1 MEDHRY
7 LGPNPWNVDF
17 LVRLLELRRQTCH
30 VNNVDPNKYG
40 FYDGI
45 YNFAVELG
53 LLPCNPFIMWF
64 RCANGNYRPLAN
76 DSNVMLMY
84 VKNPNSSY
92 IHLYATKNKDEFWHE
107 PLFIE
112 VVPTVIEPFIELVN
126 QPVNACMYEA
136 MNDVVNEAANASMNE
151 AMNEHGL
158 SGGSSPDIDSEYV
171 GLDEELSYANDMS
184 DFEEKLDCIGVVHS
198 DSDMEEIY
206 EEKGLRGNNLN
217 WIRMGRPNFLLGS
230 YHLSGKGSD
239 FVGENGDWNIQLISP
254 YLPTSSLDSIRAIPP
269 PNVMRSLD
277 ERRYVAGRV
286 LRDFQGKVLFSF
298 AANIGF
304 CSVLHVEF
312 WAIYMGVSV
321 A

>member
-151 AMNEHGL
+151 AMNEHVCENKQVPIVEDDDVYVSNVSVTYQGL

-206 EEKGLRGNNLN
+206 KEKGLRGNNLN

-230 YHLSGKGSD
+230 CLLVQTILGKCLR
-239 FVGENGDWNIQLISP
+239 I
-254 YLPTSSLDSIRAIPP
+254 
-269 PNVMRSLD
+269 
-277 ERRYVAGRV
+277 V
-286 LRDFQGKVLFSF
+286 LYKNDL
-298 AANIGF
+298 N
-304 CSVLHVEF
+304 
-312 WAIYMGVSV
+312 
-321 A
+321 

>member
-76 DSNVMLMY
+76 DSNVTLMY

-230 YHLSGKGSD
+230 CLL
-239 FVGENGDWNIQLISP
+239 V
-254 YLPTSSLDSIRAIPP
+254 
-269 PNVMRSLD
+269 
-277 ERRYVAGRV
+277 
-286 LRDFQGKVLFSF
+286 
-298 AANIGF
+298 
-304 CSVLHVEF
+304 
-312 WAIYMGVSV
+312 
-321 A
+321 